1 MAKLND
7 LGLTNERVGEQI
19 DYSTIPDQM
28 GTFQDPPQPGSF
40 RFELPKD
47 MSQIWETF
55 QHDKCKNPGKRIR
68 AKFDDSFPLTIV
80 QSPLKKYDGL
90 PFTTS
95 LSNAERKRGKKD
107 DATAPEVSD
116 MDYLL
121 RDAFGLETKPATNVA
136 YAQEMIKHAGEQFGA
151 DLELSWRCN
160 ESRNIRV
167 DNGAGGTTEVPNQK
181 GCGTAYY
188 QKDVLKVKENPG
200 NIPEFLDTG
209 ARNPEYD
216 NLPEIFPIRITCQCG
231 AQVRAFANLTR
242 YRR

>member
-1 MAKLND
+1 MPKLAD
-7 LGLTNERVGEQI
+7 LGLTNERVGEEI
-19 DYSTIPDQM
+19 DYATIPDQM

-47 MSQIWETF
+47 LSSIWETF
-55 QHDKCKNPGKRIR
+55 DHTKSKNPGKRLR

-121 RDAFGLETKPATNVA
+121 RDAFGLERKPATNLE
-136 YAQEMIKHAGEQFGA
+136 YAKELQKHAGEQFGA
-151 DLELSWRCN
+151 DLEWSWRCN
-160 ESRNIRV
+160 PERTIRV
-167 DNGAGGTTEVPNQK
+167 DNGQGGLAEVPNQK

-188 QKDVLKVKENPG
+188 QKDVQKVPVNPDDAQS
-200 NIPEFLDTG
+200 E
-209 ARNPEYD
+209 
-216 NLPEIFPIRITCQCG
+216 EIFPPRITCQCG
-231 AQVRAFANLTR
+231 AVLRAFANLTR